1 MVPLLQTTSARGNMW
16 QTVLKQMSYN
26 ASLSNKKD
34 SSEFS
39 TSWWKL
45 RTALYGSTTVSDTFG
60 DGITENVS
68 MIRSGYLQMT
78 AAETD
83 SAMVYVTLSPCSLHL
98 SSATTPPSIPS
109 CHADVSIQLKNTV
122 ITC

>member
-1 MVPLLQTTSARGNMW
+1 MNYVEMAPFLRTGTAVATCGNLVTPPAQTS
-16 QTVLKQMSYN
+16 QLVLKQMSYN
-26 ASLSNKKD
+26 ASLSSKKD

-45 RTALYGSTTVSDTFG
+45 RTALYGSTTVSDTLG

-78 AAETD
+78 AAETA
-83 SAMVYVTLSPCSLHL
+83 SAILDAARFTSLL
-98 SSATTPPSIPS
+98 LLRIAPGVCYAP
-109 CHADVSIQLKNTV
+109 A
-122 ITC
+122 